1 MQTFKL
7 LPHDSVMLIQPELI
21 EHFGRAGAQFLNQL
35 HYWLEQQKCGKQHQ
49 GKNWIY
55 NTEESWAQQLRL
67 SVRQFRRHVSTL
79 KKMGVIFV
87 KKLSS
92 HKSNRTNYFS
102 INYAGLE
109 GLTTENK
116 PECIASLSAET
127 RSFVHEDI
135 MASSSGQNGLLYID
149 TKITNK
155 DLNKSE
161 DLLPQKNPEELYPEK
176 QVEQVENKI
185 SKNKEKNSTV
195 QEMLEIWNENFQ
207 DKANSKLNKAI
218 APLLVAAF
226 KTKFESKLENWK
238 AYCTKIKSS
247 SYLMSDAFKLTIA
260 WALKFL
266 TIDRIGAGEL
276 GVRKNKPVALDD
288 IQINQM
294 IDDLDE
300 SADTKAVRHTIAKA
314 IGYAAYYSWFH
325 QAKFVEKNG
334 EVRLVAPNAFVEQ
347 YWQTHFD
354 WVMKNDG
361 YGC

>member
-1 MQTFKL
+1 M
-7 LPHDSVMLIQPELI
+7 
-21 EHFGRAGAQFLNQL
+21 
-35 HYWLEQQKCGKQHQ
+35 
-49 GKNWIY
+49 
-55 NTEESWAQQLRL
+55 
-67 SVRQFRRHVSTL
+67 
-79 KKMGVIFV
+79 
-87 KKLSS
+87 
-92 HKSNRTNYFS
+92 
-102 INYAGLE
+102 E

-161 DLLPQKNPEELYPEK
+161 DLPPQKNLEELYPEK

-185 SKNKEKNSTV
+185 SKNKEKTSTA
-195 QEMLEIWNENFQ
+195 QDMLEIWNENFQ

-300 SADTKAVRHTIAKA
+300 SADTKVVRHTIAKA